1 MKRTYDPRKVKRHRS
16 YSVKR
21 LAKLYGVQPN
31 TVRQWIKK
39 HDLPVIEG
47 TYPPLMHWKDIRVWI
62 TEWQAARK
70 WTCADDEMS
79 CFTCNGPRK
88 IKYGSFSITQKN
100 SKKVM
105 VHGDCEVCGQSMNR
119 TSSPEKLDIDRANFT
134 LNDPSH

>member
-16 YSVKR
+16 YTVKR
-21 LAKLYGVQPN
+21 LAKLYDVQPN

-47 TYPPLMHWKDIRVWI
+47 SYPVLMHWQDIREWM
-62 TEWQAARK
+62 TDWQAARK

-88 IKYGSFSITQKN
+88 IKPGTFKITQDN
-100 SKKVM
+100 TKKVM
-105 VHGDCEVCGQSMNR
+105 VQGDCEICGQRINRASSPKKLHINR
-119 TSSPEKLDIDRANFT
+119 TNFT
-134 LNDPSH
+134 PNAGSH